1 MGIQKING
9 QLPIKPDA
17 VKETKPI
24 AKPKAKA
31 TDRVEITTKAT
42 HTDKSALASDKS
54 QFAVLLQEK
63 LAGKSSEVNYEKL
76 ADKLLES
83 GWFDDLLKP

>member
-1 MGIQKING
+1 MGIQKINS
-9 QLPIKPDA
+9 QLPIKPEA
-17 VKETKPI
+17 VKETKPVQ
-24 AKPKAKA
+24 KPQVKPA
-31 TDRVEITTKAT
+31 DRIEITGKTEHTGKSSQAT
-42 HTDKSALASDKS
+42 DKS

-63 LAGKSSEVNYEKL
+63 LAGKSSDVNYEKL